1 MQMSQTVAR
10 ISDGAVE
17 LGGRPILRGI
27 DVSVSPGEVVAVL
40 GANGSGKSTLVRT
53 MLGLVAARRGE
64 VELFDTPLGEFRD
77 WQRVGFVPQR
87 VSAASGVPA
96 SVREV
101 VASGRLSH
109 RRPFLPQRRADR
121 EAIEAAIEAVGLA
134 AQARDRVSTLS
145 GGQQQRVLI
154 ARAMAGVPDL
164 LVLDEPTAGVD
175 APSQQAFAD
184 ALRSIVDRGATIVL
198 VAHELGPLGA
208 AGGPRTGDARRSRGV
223 RRTADRRLHRR
234 GRAQRPP
241 PPRPAPALGRAR
253 SRRRR
258 TAGPDPGAGAGT
270 MNLLS
275 YDFMVRALLGALFT
289 GLAAPAVGTY
299 LVQRRLSLMGD
310 GIGHIAVTGVALG
323 LLTGTSPTLT
333 AVIVAVIGATVI
345 ELVRL
350 SGRATGDV
358 ALALLFYGGIAGGVL
373 LTGIAGQSAAT
384 LNIYLFGSITTIS
397 PTDVWVTAALALVVV
412 FLAVGLSPQLFAV
425 AQDQEFARVAGLN
438 VRLYNLLVAV
448 MAAVTVTVA
457 MRTVGLLL
465 VSALMVV
472 PVATSQQ
479 VARGFRTTLFSA
491 MAIGM
496 VVSLGG
502 VTFSAYVNAAPGATI
517 VLLALAGF
525 VVAYPVGVLLRRRQR
540 LASPFPEA
548 VDPFTLHDEH
558 TSVPEEHAH
567 QHGDDCGHAAVPHGD
582 HVDYVH
588 DGHRHAPHGAH
599 YDEH

>member
-1 MQMSQTVAR
+1 
-10 ISDGAVE
+10 
-17 LGGRPILRGI
+17 
-27 DVSVSPGEVVAVL
+27 
-40 GANGSGKSTLVRT
+40 
-53 MLGLVAARRGE
+53 
-64 VELFDTPLGEFRD
+64 
-77 WQRVGFVPQR
+77 
-87 VSAASGVPA
+87 
-96 SVREV
+96 
-101 VASGRLSH
+101 
-109 RRPFLPQRRADR
+109 
-121 EAIEAAIEAVGLA
+121 
-134 AQARDRVSTLS
+134 
-145 GGQQQRVLI
+145 
-154 ARAMAGVPDL
+154 
-164 LVLDEPTAGVD
+164 
-175 APSQQAFAD
+175 
-184 ALRSIVDRGATIVL
+184 
-198 VAHELGPLGA
+198 
-208 AGGPRTGDARRSRGV
+208 
-223 RRTADRRLHRR
+223 
-234 GRAQRPP
+234 
-241 PPRPAPALGRAR
+241 
-253 SRRRR
+253 
-258 TAGPDPGAGAGT
+258 
-270 MNLLS
+270 MNLLA

-333 AVIVAVIGATVI
+333 AVIVAVIGAVVI
-345 ELVRL
+345 ELVRAG
-350 SGRATGDV
+350 GRTSGDV

-384 LNIYLFGSITTIS
+384 LNTYLFGSITTVS
-397 PTDVWVTAALALVVV
+397 PSDVWVTAGLALVVV
-412 FLAVGLSPQLFAV
+412 VVAVGLSPQLFAV

-438 VRLYNLLVAV
+438 VGFYNLLVSV

-479 VARGFRTTLFSA
+479 VTRGFRATLVSA

-502 VTFSAYVNAAPGATI
+502 VVVSAYVNAAPGATI

-525 VVAYPVGVLLRRRQR
+525 VAAYPVGVWLRRRQR
-540 LASPFPEA
+540 L
-548 VDPFTLHDEH
+548 VRPFTEPADTFPVPDEH
-558 TSVPEEHAH
+558 TAVPEDHQH
-567 QHGDDCGHAAVPHGD
+567 QHGEDCGHVAVPHGD